1 MNLKQKIQYSH
12 DELVASIKTRDQKAF
27 AFLYDNYAKAIFGVI
42 HFIVEDIEESED
54 ILQKTFMKIWD
65 NFDMYDTSK
74 GRLYTWMLN
83 IARNIAID
91 YKRSKSNK
99 NKNQNIDQ
107 NVYTLN
113 NIPAEDDSLD
123 TIGLKKV
130 VDKLKPDQ
138 LILIELAYYKGYTQ
152 DEISKELDIPIGTVK
167 TRIRKALLILR
178 EQLQEKKESTSI
190 EK

>member
-42 HFIVEDIEESED
+42 HFIVEDMEESED

-91 YKRSKSNK
+91 YKRSKSYK

-113 NIPAEDDSLD
+113 NIPAEDDSLN